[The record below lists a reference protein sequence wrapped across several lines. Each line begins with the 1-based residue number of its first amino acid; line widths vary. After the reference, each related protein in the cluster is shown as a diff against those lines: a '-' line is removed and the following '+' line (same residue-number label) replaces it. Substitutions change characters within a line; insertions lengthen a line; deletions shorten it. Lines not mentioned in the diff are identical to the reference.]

1 MPSFCPKSKMHE
13 LKICR
18 GVICNDTKKWW
29 KIVRGIDLPF
39 QNWHEKFDEFW
50 LENLK
55 VLKLYTLMGCFW
67 PKYIMFK
74 LKKYR
79 GVVFHGTR
87 ESCKTWR
94 KAELWF
100 GKWHEEFV
108 TFSPV
113 HKKVSKFGLLLSRF
127 IQSRKYLN
135 FFSWNFVWFSQ
146 KEPIKVQNFRL
157 LTAQVKFHQICT
169 LIGSFCWK
177 YIKCQR
183 KKYRWVL
190 SHDNEEWNKIWRK
203 TDLLF
208 QKWQDFTEFWS
219 EHSNVSKLCTLI
231 ALFGAKNIRFDL
243 RKYRGVIFYDTEESW
258 KFEELSFMR
267 LKSHAKFEEKLT
279 CGLENGMTNLAN
291 FH

>member
-39 QNWHEKFDEFW
+39 QNWHKEFDEFG

-87 ESCKTWR
+87 EWCKTWR

-100 GKWHEEFV
+100 G

-146 KEPIKVQNFRL
+146 KEPIKKQNFRL

-169 LIGSFCWK
+169 LIGSFVESTK
-177 YIKCQR
+177 
-183 KKYRWVL
+183 
-190 SHDNEEWNKIWRK
+190 N
-203 TDLLF
+203 F
-208 QKWQDFTEFWS
+208 S
-219 EHSNVSKLCTLI
+219 EKS
-231 ALFGAKNIRFDL
+231 
-243 RKYRGVIFYDTEESW
+243 TEE
-258 KFEELSFMR
+258 FCLTI
-267 LKSHAKFEEKLT
+267 LKSETKFEEKPI
-279 CGLENGMTNLAN
+279 CCFKNDKISPN
-291 FH
+291 FDPSTQMSQKCALWLLSLVQKI